1 MRFIVLA
8 SKACNFHLPSSY
20 SLLPLCY
27 WLPAPN
33 AKCHWLWLP
42 HTLTLTVAFQQLQFL
57 LFQWSLPHARSES
70 LRRANFLSFVVC
82 NYCWKFLLLYKYRIA
97 GTTFTYIFLL
107 LWVQLLPCSAYRSC
121 YNVAKSLIKFP
132 CTICAACTQKH
143 ALTHIYKYLYV
154 PYVHSHSK

>member
-57 LFQWSLPHARSES
+57 LFQWSLAHARSES
-70 LRRANFLSFVVC
+70 LRRANFFVIC
-82 NYCWKFLLLYKYRIA
+82 GLQLLLEIPSSIQISNSRYDIYLHLSPFVGAAVAMQR
-97 GTTFTYIFLL
+97 LP
-107 LWVQLLPCSAYRSC
+107 QLLQCGKISD
-121 YNVAKSLIKFP
+121 
-132 CTICAACTQKH
+132 
-143 ALTHIYKYLYV
+143 
-154 PYVHSHSK
+154 